1 MATSPPSSPERSE
14 HEPETD
20 APRPAWWIYRGT
32 GQPRPYFDLAD
43 VLPPAPPWRRFDG
56 GPPLAPPP
64 DDEAEMTRV
73 LGPATRAQPVYRP
86 QEEIEAVNAALRLR
100 RPLLVTGPPGIG
112 KSSLAYRVA
121 RELKLGRVL
130 RWPINSRTDLR
141 SGLYEYDPIARIND
155 ISMAAAGARALGRE
169 DGRADPAGRR
179 ATHSVGDYLR
189 LAALGTALLPYTR
202 PRVLLI
208 DEFDKGDLDLANDL
222 LDVLEAG
229 GYQIPELSRLRS
241 TAPEITVPIDDP
253 DRTARIRH
261 GMVRCAAFPF
271 IVITSNGERPF
282 PPAFRRRCLELH
294 LAEPTAEQL
303 ADIVVAHF
311 TDRTRGQDR
320 ELIESFLRRYQS
332 LDGLSVDQLLNSV
345 YLASTGVPVDTGS
358 SEDNSLNRVLK
369 LVWQRLTEAGRE

>member
-1 MATSPPSSPERSE
+1 M
-14 HEPETD
+14 
-20 APRPAWWIYRGT
+20 YRGS

-56 GPPLAPPP
+56 GPVLPPPP
-64 DDEAEMTRV
+64 DDEVEMTRV
-73 LGPATRAQPVYRP
+73 LGPVTHVEPVHRP
-86 QEEIEAVNAALRLR
+86 AAEVEAVNAALRLR

-155 ISMAAAGARALGRE
+155 ISMAAAGARQAGRE
-169 DGRADPAGRR
+169 DEGAAGRSAGR
-179 ATHSVGDYLR
+179 SVGDYLR
-189 LAALGTALLPYTR
+189 LAALGTALLPY
-202 PRVLLI
+202 
-208 DEFDKGDLDLANDL
+208 
-222 LDVLEAG
+222 
-229 GYQIPELSRLRS
+229 
-241 TAPEITVPIDDP
+241 P
-253 DRTARIRH
+253 DRSARIRH
-261 GMVRCAAFPF
+261 GVVRCSSFPF

-311 TDRTRGQDR
+311 TERTRGQDR
-320 ELIESFLRRYQS
+320 ELIDSFLQRYQS
-332 LDGLSVDQLLNSV
+332 LGGLSVDQLLNSV

-358 SEDNSLNRVLK
+358 SDDNSLNRVLK